1 MQTTEIVVIN
11 VTEGGSGFGHRVDN
25 GDPVFVP
32 KSVMRGARVE
42 LLGRYNAELI
52 TNQYKAD
59 VPWMAIRAV
68 AAANEDPEDGDNTP
82 GLPAFI
88 TAGAL
93 SKGKP
98 HAAPRHC

>member
-11 VTEGGSGFGHRVDN
+11 TTEGGSGFGHRVDN

-32 KSVMRGARVE
+32 KSVMRGARIE
-42 LLGRYNAELI
+42 PLARYNAEII
-52 TNQYKAD
+52 TNQFKAD

-68 AAANEDPEDGDNTP
+68 AVADDEPEDSDDTP

-98 HAAPRHC
+98 NVEHLRG